1 MKRIFCWILAFAML
15 FALAACTSQQDN
27 QDGKKKT
34 KKEREDII
42 TFCGLQVTPPD
53 GYWLSNS
60 INNYISLQNDEYEI
74 HVRYCDPQSEEYGGL
89 SAEALQH
96 QCLDDLKSSPD
107 ADSYFHSLESG
118 SRNGIYYVAITGT
131 PKVGNMA
138 YGFFASEG
146 HSWIVSVLDRSGNVD
161 AKELTR
167 EFLSWK
173 CSTPKDGD
181 PFLSAFALKI
191 EDNSMLPTF
200 GTGDRIQCEAVA
212 DPSALQEGDIIA
224 YWTVIDGE
232 RVIKAH
238 RITAIYNGGDYLVF
252 ETKGDDN
259 PAPDPLNVHESEVIG
274 KFIKVLDTS
283 ADDSEPSKSEPPEE
297 DAPSSEQFVLEI
309 QTDSMLPLLAPGV
322 KILCEEVDDPATLQ
336 VGDIITYWIIIDGE
350 RLLNTHRIFAIYDG
364 GGYLIF
370 ETKGDNRPDPDPLTV
385 HESEIVGKFVKIW
398 K

>member
-1 MKRIFCWILAFAML
+1 MKRMLCLILALAML
-15 FALAACTSQQDN
+15 LALAACTPQQDDQN
-27 QDGKKKT
+27 DKKKPSK
-34 KKEREDII
+34 KKEDSI
-42 TFCGLQVTPPD
+42 TFCGLQISPPD

-89 SAEALQH
+89 SAEALQ
-96 QCLDDLKSSPD
+96 QKCLDDLKSSSD
-107 ADSYFHSLESG
+107 ADSYFHSLEAG
-118 SRNGIYYVAITGT
+118 IRNGIYYVAITGT

-181 PFLSAFALKI
+181 PFLSAFAIKI

-212 DPSALQEGDIIA
+212 DPSALQEDDIIA

-259 PAPDPLNVHESEVIG
+259 PAPDPLNVHGSEIIG
-274 KFIKVLDTS
+274 KFVKVLDTS
-283 ADDSEPSKSEPPEE
+283 ADDSEPPEE
-297 DAPSSEQFVLEI
+297 DDPSSEQFVLEI
-309 QTDSMLPLLAPGV
+309 QTVSMLPLLAPGV

-336 VGDIITYWIIIDGE
+336 VGDIITYWVVIDGE
-350 RLLNTHRIFAIYDG
+350 RVLNTNRIFAIYDG